1 MEAVN
6 LAPLADLA
14 NDIFSLDRVQFSLP
28 TRLVT
33 ACVSNNIL
41 VLALE
46 NNHILR
52 IDLQQASA
60 IDDVELPRKSPDLR
74 IRKLFFDPTGRHL
87 FIATD
92 QGENYYLFETWQKPK
107 LLSKLKNLHIESVA
121 WNKAAVRSSRNSTKS
136 ILLGTQD
143 GQLLETE
150 IEPTEDFFR
159 REERFLRLVY
169 TLPEPAPITGVHYE
183 AFPATPRKY
192 FVLVTTPNR
201 IYQFVGLVD
210 LPAIGASVSSAA
222 ATNSPATVGQ
232 GSAEAGGKPMS
243 PATASDGPSMF
254 EPLFRGYQHHH
265 VFQEIPGELSHS
277 ELRFYSPLQDVAY
290 QSVAHKFAWL
300 TGPGVYHG
308 QLTYGS
314 QSVGDSV
321 VADPVL
327 LPYPSAS
334 TTPTTGG
341 PSNLQPGM
349 AEPPL
354 AMVLTEFHVVLL
366 YKTSLKAVCLLND
379 KVVFDEPIP
388 LLPGER
394 ALRLG
399 VDTVHNTFWVFT
411 PSAIFELLITQED
424 RYVWKI
430 YLQKKMY
437 ETAFQYARTSA
448 EKNLIL
454 GAQADQYYAQGRFV
468 LSATYYAQTTKP
480 FEEIALKFV
489 AQPDQK
495 ALECYLS
502 QKLERLRKSD
512 LTQITLLATWLVEI
526 YLHQLNQLDATLQ
539 GYSEDDPAY
548 VTCQDEQTSVRQD
561 FYGLLNGYKK
571 HLDKQTVYGMIQS
584 HGRSH
589 EFLYFATV
597 LGDYDQVIAHW
608 IAEGEYLRA
617 IEVLSK
623 HGQPPLFYKFT
634 PTLLRWQP
642 EEVVNVLMRQPDL
655 SPRKLI
661 PAFVKYQET
670 RNRQDTHNQVLRY
683 LMFVINKQDNR
694 DPVIHNYVLAVFA
707 SQATLHES
715 ALLEFLANEGHRM
728 NYDVDYALRICRQHN
743 RIQSCVHLYSLVG
756 QYEDAVDL
764 ALKHGDLDL
773 AEINADKPDNNSDLR
788 RRLWLK
794 IVRHV
799 VEMDHDVKKAIGLLQ
814 KCPLLSVEQI
824 LPYFPAFT
832 QIDDFKDEI
841 CAALEDY
848 DRHIDDLRT
857 EMDEATRN
865 AKAIQHDIRHLR
877 NRFVLVEAGETCGI
891 CEAPLLARQFYAFPC
906 QHIFHADCLVRKVT
920 NYMLPRRRQRV
931 AELQR
936 QITQLLVS
944 KPSVTGRR
952 SPVAANNGSM
962 TALPGNASESGGLA
976 VALQTRTHR
985 LGQLKSELDSFVAAE
1000 CILCGEMMIKTV
1012 DCPFV
1017 DADKEHELIASWG
1030 V

>member
-1 MEAVN
+1 MEAAD
-6 LAPLADLA
+6 LAPLADLT
-14 NDIFSLDRVQFSLP
+14 NDIFSLDRVQFGLP

-92 QGENYYLFETWQKPK
+92 QGENYYLFEAWQKPK
-107 LLSKLKNLHIESVA
+107 LLPKLKNLYIESVA

-143 GQLLETE
+143 GQLFETE

-159 REERFLRLVY
+159 REERYLRLVY

-192 FVLVTTPNR
+192 FVLVTTPTR

-210 LPAIGASVSSAA
+210 LPAIGIAASSAA
-222 ATNSPATVGQ
+222 ATNSPGMVGQ
-232 GSAEAGGKPMS
+232 SSAEAGGKPMS
-243 PATASDGPSMF
+243 PTASSDGPSMF
-254 EPLFRGYQHHH
+254 ELLFRSYQRHH

-277 ELRFYSPLQDVAY
+277 ELRFYSPLQEVAY

-327 LPYPSAS
+327 LPYPNAS
-334 TTPTTGG
+334 TTTDGF
-341 PSNLQPGM
+341 SNPQPGM

-366 YKTSLKAVCLLND
+366 YKTNLKAVCLLND

-388 LLPGER
+388 LLPGEH

-399 VDTVHNTFWVFT
+399 VDTMHNTFWVFT

-424 RYVWKI
+424 RYVWKV
-430 YLQKKMY
+430 YLQRKMY
-437 ETAFQYARTSA
+437 ETAIQYARTSA

-454 GAQADQYYAQGRFV
+454 SAQADQYYAQGRFV

-480 FEEIALKFV
+480 FEETALKFV
-489 AQPDQK
+489 AHPDQE
-495 ALECYLS
+495 ALKCYLG
-502 QKLERLRKSD
+502 QKLARLRKSD

-539 GYSEDDPAY
+539 SYSKDDPAY
-548 VTCQDEQTSVRQD
+548 TTCQDEQASVRQD

-589 EFLYFATV
+589 EFLYFAMI

-608 IAEGEYLRA
+608 IAEGEYLKA

-623 HGQPPLFYKFT
+623 HGQPPLFYKFA
-634 PTLLRWQP
+634 PMLLRWQP
-642 EEVVNVLMRQPDL
+642 EELVNVLMRQPDL

-670 RNRQDTHNQVLRY
+670 RGRQDTHNQVLRY

-707 SQATLHES
+707 SQTTLHES

-756 QYEDAVDL
+756 QYEDAVGL

-773 AEINADKPDNNSDLR
+773 AEINADKPNNNSDL
-788 RRLWLK
+788 
-794 IVRHV
+794 H
-799 VEMDHDVKKAIGLLQ
+799 HDIKKAIGLLQ

-824 LPYFPAFT
+824 LPFFPAFT
-832 QIDDFKDEI
+832 QIDDFKEEI

-848 DRHIDDLRT
+848 DRYINDLRT

-920 NYMLPRRRQRV
+920 NHMLPRRRQRV

-952 SPVAANNGSM
+952 SPTMAHIAPVAALSGS
-962 TALPGNASESGGLA
+962 ASEPSRPA
-976 VALQTRTHR
+976 SAPQTHTHR
-985 LGQLKSELDSFVAAE
+985 LGQLKSELDSLVAGE

-1012 DCPFV
+1012 DRPFV
-1017 DADKEHELIASWG
+1017 DVDKEHELIASWD